1 VPNRRTWFQQI
12 FECEF
17 QTIFQCLYLRVL
29 CTESINVTSVEF
41 IISLKLGLVSSL
53 VFCPLIIVMTSS
65 IISFPCPDD
74 PFVIPFITKFGS
86 IWSPKPRLPLC
97 TSALKHIPEKMEVLF
112 ESLQSQPENKKSVQL
127 IDVTQFLSS
136 TLSSSVPSI
145 LGLFLTH
152 PPYTTIDSTDCQ

>member
-1 VPNRRTWFQQI
+1 M
-12 FECEF
+12 
-17 QTIFQCLYLRVL
+17 
-29 CTESINVTSVEF
+29 TSVEF
-41 IISLKLGLVSSL
+41 IISLKLGFVISL

-65 IISFPCPDD
+65 IISFPFPDD
-74 PFVIPFITKFGS
+74 PFAIPFITKLES
-86 IWSPKPRLPLC
+86 ICSPKPRLPLC
-97 TSALKHIPEKMEVLF
+97 TSALKHIPEKMDVLF